1 MPDDAGAGA
10 VTHPLLSKGVSNGLD
25 NDEGPGFGLLFGAL
39 TRAFGE
45 WAILGSNQ

>member
-1 MPDDAGAGA
+1 MPIGASEL
-10 VTHPLLSKGVSNGLD
+10 PKRLLLLSKPESNALD
-25 NDEGPGFGLLFGAL
+25 NDEGPGLRLLFGAL

>member
-1 MPDDAGAGA
+1 MPADVDARAL
-10 VTHPLLSKGVSNGLD
+10 THPLLSKDVSNGPG